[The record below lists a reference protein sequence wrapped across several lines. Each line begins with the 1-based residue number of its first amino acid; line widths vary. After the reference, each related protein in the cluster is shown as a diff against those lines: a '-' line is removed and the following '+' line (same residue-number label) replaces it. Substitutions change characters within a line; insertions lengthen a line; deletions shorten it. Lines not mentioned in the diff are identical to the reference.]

1 MTTQTPKFTP
11 MSFDYVLAAE
21 FTQLER
27 ARMVAEDYDG
37 ARDDY
42 RSFRATQFSAANA
55 LEKRVTQL
63 ENSTLPDDVAS
74 LAKKIA
80 AEKNADARMIA
91 VSRETLDQLRRRAL
105 QEKID
110 SMALATE
117 TTVLATTFI
126 ILTTAEG
133 AIKTYPQPHRV
144 ETENT
149 KTMVQA
155 QFARLTTHDEALP
168 ALDEKLD
175 SLRDTLQQTEDNN
188 EHRARAKAVAGYIT
202 GGTGKRTAAPRT
214 ASFSAKRGTP

>member
-1 MTTQTPKFTP
+1 MTTETPKFTP

-27 ARMVAEDYDG
+27 ARMVSEDYDG

-55 LEKRVTQL
+55 LEQRVTQL
-63 ENSTLPDDVAS
+63 ENSTLPDDVAR

-80 AEKNADARMIA
+80 AAKNADAGVIA
-91 VSRETLDQLRRRAL
+91 ESRETLDQLRRRAL

-110 SMALATE
+110 SMALANE
-117 TTVLATTFI
+117 TSVLATTFI

-149 KTMVQA
+149 RDMVRA
-155 QFARLTTHDEALP
+155 QFTRLKAHDDALP
-168 ALDEKLD
+168 ALDAKLD
-175 SLRDTLQQTEDNN
+175 TLQGTLQQTEDNN

-214 ASFSAKRGTP
+214 ASFNTKRGTP